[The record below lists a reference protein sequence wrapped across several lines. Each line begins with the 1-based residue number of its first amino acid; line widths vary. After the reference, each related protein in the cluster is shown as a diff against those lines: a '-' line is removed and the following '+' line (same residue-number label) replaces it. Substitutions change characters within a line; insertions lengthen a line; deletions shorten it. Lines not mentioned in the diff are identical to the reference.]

1 MKKRRII
8 YGVAF
13 FVILS
18 LLALQ
23 KNHIEAAS
31 EAKYEIR
38 NEIIDVI
45 KFNVCYYK
53 KS

>member
-1 MKKRRII
+1 MQNDKHSQNPDFM
-8 YGVAF
+8 G
-13 FVILS
+13 
-18 LLALQ
+18 LLQ
-23 KNHIEAAS
+23 EKMI
-31 EAKYEIR
+31 

>member
-1 MKKRRII
+1 M
-8 YGVAF
+8 G
-13 FVILS
+13 
-18 LLALQ
+18 LLQ
-23 KNHIEAAS
+23 EKMI
-31 EAKYEIR
+31 